1 MPIIGREVKFLS
13 FLVLRVFKPH
23 LPVFVT
29 EPHVHGQ
36 LQLFR
41 AKMRDAYLTFAF
53 ASFVMGTMGSRVVLI
68 TPSI

>member
-41 AKMRDAYLTFAF
+41 AIIRDAYLT
-53 ASFVMGTMGSRVVLI
+53 FVMGTMGSRVVLV